1 MMAYLGHM
9 TKLSLI
15 RAEQVITVSEHA
27 RHDIAS
33 RNLFPIE
40 RITAIHE
47 AAGDGFF
54 VVSDRTVLE
63 DARRRFRLAP
73 RFVLADGIKNPA
85 ALIEAYRALPDH
97 LRDSTQIVFFSR
109 EECPRP
115 PVAEALDASMVT
127 FIPQP
132 STRDLVLLMN
142 LAAVFAFPSWYEGF
156 GLPLVEAMQC
166 GAPIV
171 ASTRGSIPE
180 VVGDGGLVADL
191 ETPGAFGAALKTIL
205 AEDALRE
212 SLAARALARARQF
225 SWRRAAFETLDVY
238 KNVVSGL
245 RRTA

>member
-1 MMAYLGHM
+1 
-9 TKLSLI
+9 LSLI

-47 AAGDGFF
+47 AAGDGFL
-54 VVSDRTVLE
+54 VISDRAPLE
-63 DARRRFRLAP
+63 DARRRFGLAP
-73 RFVLADGIKNPA
+73 RFVLADGIKNPS
-85 ALIEAYRALPDH
+85 ALIEARNALPDD
-97 LRDSTQIVFFSR
+97 LRASTQIVFFSR
-109 EECPRP
+109 EQQPRP
-115 PVAEALDASMVT
+115 PVAEALAASAVT

-132 STRDLVLLMN
+132 STSDLVLLMN
-142 LAAVFAFPSWYEGF
+142 LATVFAFPSWYEGF

-180 VVGDGGLVADL
+180 VVGDAGLVADL
-191 ETPGAFGAALKTIL
+191 DTPGAFGDALKTIL
-205 AEDALRE
+205 ANDATRE
-212 SLAARALARARQF
+212 RLAARALARAKQF
-225 SWRRAAFETLDVY
+225 SWRRAAGETLDVY